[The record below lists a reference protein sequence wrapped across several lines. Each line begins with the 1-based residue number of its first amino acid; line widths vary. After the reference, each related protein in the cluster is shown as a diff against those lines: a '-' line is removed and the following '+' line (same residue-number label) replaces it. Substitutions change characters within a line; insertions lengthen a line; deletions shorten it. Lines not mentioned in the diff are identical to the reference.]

1 MVAAFARPD
10 ETSGAWTIAAPE
22 LRLDAGQEVHILL
35 GPICIAELC
44 WYQVV
49 SHDPLVGWDADHDG
63 QVGDSERGW
72 IAAGDADGPYV
83 ELAERLPGVGP
94 PRISASGTSSA
105 NGAPFVVDEDGVGLS
120 ARWAFATDGL
130 APCHLRVVLQP
141 GNVVLVDEGLE
152 GAFTE
157 GSTQTVMTP
166 PGEYH
171 LEVSASVDGAPEARC
186 PWAVALD
193 PIWPGII
200 Q

>member
-1 MVAAFARPD
+1 
-10 ETSGAWTIAAPE
+10 
-22 LRLDAGQEVHILL
+22 
-35 GPICIAELC
+35 
-44 WYQVV
+44 
-49 SHDPLVGWDADHDG
+49 
-63 QVGDSERGW
+63 
-72 IAAGDADGPYV
+72 
-83 ELAERLPGVGP
+83 
-94 PRISASGTSSA
+94 
-105 NGAPFVVDEDGVGLS
+105 
-120 ARWAFATDGL
+120 
-130 APCHLRVVLQP
+130 LQP